1 MPRYVLPLLVLAVLV
16 VALVLTWLALG
27 RGVGAGEVAVAEQDL
42 APFARIEVSGSAD
55 VLLQKGS
62 AEHVTIETPTRGLRV
77 QAEVRGNTLRVST
90 RDNRRWWSS
99 LFGRTSSRNARITV
113 TYRNLDALVLSGA
126 VKITAAA
133 METPELRV
141 SANGG
146 SSIRI
151 DALKTRSLR
160 IEGSGALKAE
170 LAGEAT
176 EQRVAISGAAEY
188 NAERLESAQAN
199 VSVSGVGHVIVRVE
213 KALTA
218 SISGAGTIEYYGN
231 PEVKEHVSG
240 VGRVKRREA
249 AGDTAKPRWH
259 VASWLLGGALQDCF
273 VL

>member
-1 MPRYVLPLLVLAVLV
+1 MPRYALPLLVLAVV
-16 VALVLTWLALG
+16 AVALLLTWLALG
-27 RGVGAGEVAVAEQDL
+27 RGAGSGEVAVAEQDL
-42 APFARIEVSGSAD
+42 APFARIEVSGAAD
-55 VLLQKGS
+55 VVLQKGS
-62 AEHVTIETPTRGLRV
+62 GEHVTIETPTRGLRI
-77 QAEVRGNTLRVST
+77 QAEVRGNTLRITT

-99 LFGRTSSRNARITV
+99 LFGRSSRRNARIGV
-113 TYRNLDALVLSGA
+113 TYRNLEALVLSGA
-126 VKITAAA
+126 VRITAAT
-133 METPELRV
+133 METPELRI

-146 SSIRI
+146 SSIHI
-151 DALKTRSLR
+151 DGLKTQSLR
-160 IEGSGALKAE
+160 VDGSGALKAE

-188 NAERLESAQAN
+188 DAERLASTQAN
-199 VSVSGVGHVIVRVE
+199 VSVSGVGHVVVRVE

-249 AGDTAKPRWH
+249 SGDTAKPRWH

>member
-1 MPRYVLPLLVLAVLV
+1 MPRHALPVLILAVIG

-27 RGVGAGEVAVAEQDL
+27 RGGGTGEVAVAEQDL
-42 APFARIEVSGSAD
+42 AAFRRIEVSGAAD
-55 VLLQKGS
+55 VVLQKGNT
-62 AEHVTIETPTRGLRV
+62 EHVSIETPTRGLRIR
-77 QAEVRGNTLRVST
+77 AEVRGSTLSITT

-99 LFGRTSSRNARITV
+99 LFGRGGSRTARITV
-113 TYRNLDALVLSGA
+113 TYRNLEALVLSGA
-126 VKITAAA
+126 VKINAAGL
-133 METPELRV
+133 ETPELRV

-146 SSIRI
+146 SSVHLEG
-151 DALKTRSLR
+151 LKTQSLR
-160 IEGSGALKAE
+160 VEGSGALKAE

-188 NAERLESAQAN
+188 NAERLASAQAN
-199 VSVSGVGHVIVRVE
+199 VSVSGVGHVVVRVE

-231 PEVKEHVSG
+231 PDVKEHISG

-249 AGDTAKPRWH
+249 AGGAANPRWH